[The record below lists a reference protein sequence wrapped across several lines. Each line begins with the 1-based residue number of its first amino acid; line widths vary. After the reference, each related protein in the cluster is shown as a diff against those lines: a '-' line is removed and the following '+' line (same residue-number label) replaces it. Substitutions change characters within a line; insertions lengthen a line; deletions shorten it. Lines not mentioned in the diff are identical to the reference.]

1 MLTSRRCGG
10 GAIIPCMKSFRT
22 LAILLVAATSLLA
35 QKPDAPPLA
44 PVPDSVTFA
53 PANPSLPAIFVV
65 GDSTAEGWGPKFVP
79 FFDPA
84 KVNVIPA
91 GEGGR
96 SARTYIN
103 QGIWARVLTQ
113 VRPHDIVLFQ
123 MGHNDASP
131 ISDTNRCRGDLK
143 GIGEETQEVDNPLTH
158 QHEVVHTFGWYMRQ
172 YIRDVQA
179 KGATIIVMSLTP
191 RNLWKDGHI
200 VRDSQGYGGWAETV
214 AKDAHVEFV
223 DINSIIA
230 AHFDELGQEK
240 TTALYK
246 DNVHQTPAGWEL
258 YAAWITSGLKAL
270 PDAPITPFLSAKG
283 KAVPAASN

>member
-1 MLTSRRCGG
+1 MKFFRSLTVVL
-10 GAIIPCMKSFRT
+10 
-22 LAILLVAATSLLA
+22 LAASTSLLA
-35 QKPDAPPLA
+35 QRPDAPPLS

-53 PANPSLPAIFVV
+53 PANPSLPAIFLV
-65 GDSTAEGWGPKFVP
+65 GDSTAEGYGSSFVS
-79 FFDPA
+79 FFDPS
-84 KVNVIPA
+84 KVNVIRA

-103 QGIWARVLTQ
+103 QGIWARVLKQ

-123 MGHNDASP
+123 MGHNDASA

-172 YIRDVQA
+172 YIHDVQA
-179 KGATIIVMSLTP
+179 KGATIIVMSYTP
-191 RNLWKDGHI
+191 RNVWKDGHM
-200 VRDSQGYGGWAETV
+200 VRDFGGYGAWAATV

-230 AHFDELGQEK
+230 AHFDELGEEK
-240 TTALYK
+240 TKALYK
-246 DNVHQTPAGWEL
+246 DAVHQTPPGWEL
-258 YAAWITSGLKAL
+258 YGAWTVSGLKAM
-270 PDAPITPFLSAKG
+270 PNSPFTPFLSAKG
-283 KAVPAASN
+283 KAVPPAISPK